1 MPNKLKRET
10 TDELFRAILSLK
22 DLDECYEFFEDLCM
36 MKELADMAQR
46 IETAQ
51 MLLAGKTYEQIV
63 KSVEISTAT
72 ISRINRCIQY
82 GNGGYALIVN
92 RLKEKEQVGKT
103 KKAGRIMRPA
113 FFLAWG
119 GRVPPLKRRRIPS
132 PQSWGRNRRLPASSI
147 G

>member
-22 DLDECYEFFEDLCM
+22 DLDECYEFFEDLCT

-82 GNGGYALIVN
+82 GNGGYELIIDRVKQN
-92 RLKEKEQVGKT
+92 AQPEGEQ
-103 KKAGRIMRPA
+103 AA
-113 FFLAWG
+113 E
-119 GRVPPLKRRRIPS
+119 
-132 PQSWGRNRRLPASSI
+132 
-147 G
+147 